1 VAQINVVQG
10 EQKEPLYSFLLT
22 PSGQRF
28 GESLERDFER
38 SVRYAEGRIEAED
51 VNMADLKRHPP
62 TTIAAYYA
70 VLAREGDS
78 RAEEVRVLYKE
89 ESERR
94 ARLPAS
100 VELEERAPGTSEV
113 FSSFY
118 WQMVER
124 YAQSPGESSPD
135 A

>member
-1 VAQINVVQG
+1 MAQINVVQG
-10 EQKEPLYSFLLT
+10 DDNEPLYSFLLT

-78 RAEEVRVLYKE
+78 RAEEVRALYKDVHE
-89 ESERR
+89 ERERH
-94 ARLPAS
+94 PALL
-100 VELEERAPGTSEV
+100 ELRERAPGVGDV
-113 FSSFY
+113 FDSFF